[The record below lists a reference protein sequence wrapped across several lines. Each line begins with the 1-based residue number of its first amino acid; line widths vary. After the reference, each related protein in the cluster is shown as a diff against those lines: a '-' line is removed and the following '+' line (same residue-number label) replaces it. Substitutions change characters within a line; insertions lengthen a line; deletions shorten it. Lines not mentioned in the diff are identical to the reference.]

1 MIKFFT
7 RKSEQ
12 TNHNQPYN
20 TKKHKLRMVSCLIAL
35 ICGVALLTNLVPFQS
50 VDAQAAS
57 TDSITD
63 RIYGTTL
70 YDTAIEISK
79 AGWDQAPVAVLATG
93 QNFPDALTGSVLAH
107 KVNGPLLLTESDHL
121 DPAVLSELK
130 RLGTKNVYLLG
141 GTVALSSSIEQTLKD
156 QGITPTRLAGTDQYG
171 TAAAIAGVAT
181 PTSDQAFIVNGEHF
195 PDALSIS
202 SYAAA
207 HGIPIL
213 LTRPDSLPAET
224 VSALA
229 QMGVQKVT
237 LIGGTAVIQKTVED
251 QLAKLPQPVT
261 VTARYAGY
269 DQYETNSIVLNQLP
283 YDSSHVYVA
292 TGENFPDA
300 LAGAALAAKTNSPI
314 FLFPSKPLAS
324 YTSSYLDQKRS
335 SGTAFTILGGWGVI
349 NYKME
354 SILRTGVV
362 QPRISLQ
369 FTQGALSGT
378 KGMLSQLQSIPSPAT
393 DYADLIGPSWYYLDD
408 AANGNVTGGWDA
420 TAADYT
426 QFTSAVH
433 ARDLKV
439 LPVIQSSWST
449 PKTVDTVLSSATT
462 RAALENK
469 IIALIQNTNSDGIV
483 IDFELI
489 SDSTGPYLTQF
500 MHELYAKLH
509 PLNKL
514 VIEAVMARTGSESW
528 LTEFNYSALAQ
539 NVDYLDV
546 MTYDY
551 SHSTPGPIAPLD
563 WMNKVMQYTK
573 AQGVDMHKVLLG
585 IPYYGNDWWTTGSGS
600 SATYQRK
607 SGGMAELQ
615 ALAQGPIQ
623 RDSSQIPY
631 FNYTD
636 SSGTHTVYY
645 DDAQSWNA
653 KLSLLN
659 QYSLG
664 GIGAWSLNWSLT
676 PASSNAIFPLLKQY
690 LR

>member
-7 RKSEQ
+7 KKSKP
-12 TNHNQPYN
+12 TNHNQPYSTN
-20 TKKHKLRMVSCLIAL
+20 KHKFRLVSCTIAL
-35 ICGVALLTNLVPFQS
+35 ICGLAVISNLVPFHS
-50 VDAQAAS
+50 LVAQAAPA
-57 TDSITD
+57 DSITD
-63 RIYGTTL
+63 RIYGNTL

-141 GTVALSSSIEQTLKD
+141 GTVALSSSIEQTLID

-213 LTRPDSLPAET
+213 LTRPDSLPSDTA
-224 VSALA
+224 SALA
-229 QMGVQKVT
+229 KMGVRQVT
-237 LIGGTAVIQKTVED
+237 LIGGTAVIQKTIED

-283 YDSSHVYVA
+283 FDSSKVYVA

-324 YTSSYLDQKRS
+324 YTSAYLDQKRS

-354 SILRTGVV
+354 SILRTGVI

-369 FTQGALSGT
+369 FTQGGLSGAT
-378 KGMLSQLQSIPSPAT
+378 GMLSQLQSIPSPAT

-420 TAADYT
+420 TPGNYT

-439 LPVIQSSWST
+439 LPVIQSSWAS
-449 PKTVDTVLSSATT
+449 PKTVDTVLSSAAT

-469 IIALIQNTNSDGIV
+469 IIALIQSTNSDGIV

-500 MHELYAKLH
+500 MQELYAKLH

-528 LTEFNYSALAQ
+528 LTEFNYAALAQ

-563 WMNKVMQYTK
+563 WMNKVMEYTK
-573 AQGVDMHKVLLG
+573 GQGVDMHKVLLG

-600 SATYQRK
+600 DATYQRK
-607 SGGMAELQ
+607 AGGMAELE
-615 ALAQGPIQ
+615 ALAQGPVQ

-636 SSGTHTVYY
+636 SSGNHTVYY

-659 QYSLG
+659 QYGLG
-664 GIGAWSLNWSLT
+664 GIGAWSLNWSLN

>member
-1 MIKFFT
+1 M
-7 RKSEQ
+7 
-12 TNHNQPYN
+12 
-20 TKKHKLRMVSCLIAL
+20 
-35 ICGVALLTNLVPFQS
+35 
-50 VDAQAAS
+50 
-57 TDSITD
+57 
-63 RIYGTTL
+63 
-70 YDTAIEISK
+70 
-79 AGWDQAPVAVLATG
+79 
-93 QNFPDALTGSVLAH
+93 
-107 KVNGPLLLTESDHL
+107 LLTESDHL

-141 GTVALSSSIEQTLKD
+141 GTVALSSSIEQTLID

-213 LTRPDSLPAET
+213 LTRPDSLPSDTA
-224 VSALA
+224 SALA
-229 QMGVQKVT
+229 KMGVRQVT

-283 YDSSHVYVA
+283 FDSSHVYVA

-324 YTSSYLDQKRS
+324 YTSAYLDQKRS

-369 FTQGALSGT
+369 FTQGGLSGA

-420 TAADYT
+420 TPENYT

-439 LPVIQSSWST
+439 LPVIQSSWAS
-449 PKTVDTVLSSATT
+449 PKTVDTVLSSPTT

-469 IIALIQNTNSDGIV
+469 IVALIQSTNSDGIV

-489 SDSTGPYLTQF
+489 SGSTGPYLTQF
-500 MHELYAKLH
+500 MQELYAKLH

-528 LTEFNYSALAQ
+528 LSEFNYAALAQ

-563 WMNKVMQYTK
+563 WMNKVMQYTEG
-573 AQGVDMHKVLLG
+573 QGVDMHKVLLG

-600 SATYQRK
+600 DATYQRK
-607 SGGMAELQ
+607 AGGMAELE

-623 RDSSQIPY
+623 RDSSQVPY

-636 SSGTHTVYY
+636 SAGNHTVYY

-659 QYSLG
+659 QYGLG
-664 GIGAWSLNWSLT
+664 GIGAWSLNWSLS